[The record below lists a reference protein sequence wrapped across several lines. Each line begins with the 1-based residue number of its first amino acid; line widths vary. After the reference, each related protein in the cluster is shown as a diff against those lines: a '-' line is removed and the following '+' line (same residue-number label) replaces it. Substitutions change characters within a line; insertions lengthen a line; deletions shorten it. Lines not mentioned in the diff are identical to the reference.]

1 MISSLARRDASS
13 RASNAADIA
22 ATSRARAS
30 SASLWSKLDDAYEY
44 SRGVDGVLSDFA
56 ISTPTIS
63 PSPSRSYRRTPGVPH
78 SLDLS
83 LCRPGVCPPH
93 ARHGFPSHPSE
104 IPSGV
109 RGSSSEPTFRV
120 SRPAGFVARAVRGHA
135 SDAGTPHAR
144 PLTRTRGV
152 IHRPCRGPR
161 RATPRVAIRRGFV
174 CPPRLV
180 GDGPGRRGWIGSST
194 GARDGRGRRR
204 RRWDARRRG
213 RGRRGGDAR
222 GIDDRVRSARREGCP
237 PRCCTP
243 R

>member
-56 ISTPTIS
+56 ISTSTIS

-109 RGSSSEPTFRV
+109 RGSSSSTFE
-120 SRPAGFVARAVRGHA
+120 SRA
-135 SDAGTPHAR
+135 
-144 PLTRTRGV
+144 
-152 IHRPCRGPR
+152 
-161 RATPRVAIRRGFV
+161 RGFRRSRR
-174 CPPRLV
+174 PGSRV
-180 GDGPGRRGWIGSST
+180 GCGYTSRTSSNAHSRSDPSSVSGSSSRHT
-194 GARDGRGRRR
+194 TRRDPPGVCLPSAAGRGRSGSTRLDRLVDGGSRR
-204 RRWDARRRG
+204 ARAETAAMGCAPARARTSRR
-213 RGRRGGDAR
+213 
-222 GIDDRVRSARREGCP
+222 
-237 PRCCTP
+237 
-243 R
+243 